1 MSEPWVVL
9 AEDYRF
15 TADLLRQHAEAGR
28 PDQFRAVCSNNLL
41 VILAALDAAA
51 NQAEKLEEETP

>member
-1 MSEPWVVL
+1 MSQPWFVA

-28 PDQFRAVCSNNLL
+28 PDLFLAVCSNNLTI
-41 VILAALDAAA
+41 ILAALDAAA
-51 NQAEKLEEETP
+51 NQQQKLEEA